1 MGGRERGKDRKTTGW
16 NGSHMIVFSHL
27 RRFLPIGDYGL
38 ELAEPRSQKMK
49 MEMWAAAR
57 VQCCVLAAGRI

>member
-1 MGGRERGKDRKTTGW
+1 
-16 NGSHMIVFSHL
+16 MIVFSHL
-27 RRFLPIGDYGL
+27 RRFLTIGDYGL

>member
-1 MGGRERGKDRKTTGW
+1 
-16 NGSHMIVFSHL
+16 MIVFSHL
-27 RRFLPIGDYGL
+27 RRFLTIGDYRL

-57 VQCCVLAAGRI
+57 V